1 MKTRF
6 FFLLSGENE
15 KLSQGELKAIL
26 EASGLPF
33 SFSASGR
40 VAIVETDYRVA
51 QLILERSAMCHYG
64 CLLVAESPPSL
75 NLLFDALSSSPI
87 NSIVSPTDSFAV
99 RAKPVNP
106 LPYEVDTMLLERTLG
121 EFVKKMTDARV
132 NLKNPNKLLVCLL
145 TEKEFLFGLCIGRSA
160 RKSFR
165 LRPTRYRPFMTS
177 SSMSPFTARTMV
189 NLARALS
196 GHILLDPFCGSGSIL
211 IEAALIGCR
220 VVGGDI
226 DPRMVRGAKANFNY
240 YQIDGDLL
248 IGDARYLPFS
258 SVDRVVTDPP
268 YGRAASTKGVPL
280 DVLLQHFLSSMSS
293 VLKKGGWLCMAC
305 PSNVNVER
313 YMDVHDFKIV
323 ETYQVRVHGGLT
335 RKIVV
340 SKR

>member
-1 MKTRF
+1 
-6 FFLLSGENE
+6 
-15 KLSQGELKAIL
+15 
-26 EASGLPF
+26 
-33 SFSASGR
+33 
-40 VAIVETDYRVA
+40 
-51 QLILERSAMCHYG
+51 
-64 CLLVAESPPSL
+64 
-75 NLLFDALSSSPI
+75 
-87 NSIVSPTDSFAV
+87 AV